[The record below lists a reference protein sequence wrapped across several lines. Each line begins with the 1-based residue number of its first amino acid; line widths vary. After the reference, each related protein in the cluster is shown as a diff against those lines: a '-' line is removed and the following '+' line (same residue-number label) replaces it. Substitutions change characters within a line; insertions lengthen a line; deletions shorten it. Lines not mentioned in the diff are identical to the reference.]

1 MNDLTYCQKC
11 LDYSAVM
18 NAALCFSRQM
28 NTVNSITMVRH
39 SLFTENHLALVSLG
53 IYLEYLY
60 FHSCKIQVAWA
71 VVE

>member
-1 MNDLTYCQKC
+1 MN
-11 LDYSAVM
+11 VP
-18 NAALCFSRQM
+18 LCFSRQM
-28 NTVNSITMVRH
+28 NTVNNIKMIRH
-39 SLFTENHLALVSLG
+39 LLFTKKHLALLSLG